1 MKMMKKKINEK
12 GRREEY
18 CNGNGLRERERER
31 ESNSL
36 FITCL

>member
-18 CNGNGLRERERER
+18 CNGNGLRERE
-31 ESNSL
+31 SNSL